1 MRKMILS
8 RFSRVFSNLLAN
20 GVSVIES
27 IRIVAD
33 AVDNEVYRQ
42 RLLLLREDVRNGIK
56 IGDGLEDDPL
66 FPDLLVQMMK
76 VWEETARVDETIVKI
91 AEFYD
96 SEVDIAIES
105 LQKLIEPVILFVMAF
120 VVGMIALGI
129 FEPIMGL
136 ANTITG

>member
-76 VWEETARVDETIVKI
+76 V
-91 AEFYD
+91 
-96 SEVDIAIES
+96 
-105 LQKLIEPVILFVMAF
+105 
-120 VVGMIALGI
+120 
-129 FEPIMGL
+129 
-136 ANTITG
+136 

>member
-1 MRKMILS
+1 M
-8 RFSRVFSNLLAN
+8 
-20 GVSVIES
+20 
-27 IRIVAD
+27 
-33 AVDNEVYRQ
+33 
-42 RLLLLREDVRNGIK
+42 
-56 IGDGLEDDPL
+56 
-66 FPDLLVQMMK
+66 
-76 VWEETARVDETIVKI
+76 KI

>member
-1 MRKMILS
+1 MNIWKRGKEGKYHYDNLILKIPIAGPLMRKMILS

-76 VWEETARVDETIVKI
+76 V
-91 AEFYD
+91 
-96 SEVDIAIES
+96 
-105 LQKLIEPVILFVMAF
+105 
-120 VVGMIALGI
+120 
-129 FEPIMGL
+129 
-136 ANTITG
+136 